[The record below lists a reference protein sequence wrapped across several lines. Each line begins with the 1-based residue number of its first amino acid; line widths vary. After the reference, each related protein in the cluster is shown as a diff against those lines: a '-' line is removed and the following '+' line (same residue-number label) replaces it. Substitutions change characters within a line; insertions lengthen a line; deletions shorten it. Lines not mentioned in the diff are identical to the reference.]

1 MREGLGKCELVKAG
15 LGKCELVRAGLG
27 KCELVRKDLGKCE
40 LMRDGLGKCAL
51 VKTGLQTIMSV
62 LILKCR
68 YVASHI
74 KKKTGSSGWGWLT
87 GKPEVAGQSLSITP

>member
-40 LMRDGLGKCAL
+40 LVREGLGKCEL